1 MFLLNE
7 MLMMSP
13 LVLYT
18 GLRLGVLI
26 RSKAGRIVFAIF
38 YLFLLPAFP
47 LAEKLA
53 HGNGPAWTTVLM
65 KAGYDALP
73 FLMYLVLTV
82 VLTDLAMGLLRIL
95 KIVSAET
102 LRRPRV
108 RAIRFWAMLLAPT
121 LIVAVGILNFAHLSV
136 SRYVIDVPRRS
147 SSADRIRLVFA
158 SDFHLAAVTSPRF
171 LPRFVETVN
180 ALEPDL
186 ILIGGDVLEGDRQ
199 GEGVEAFAAQ
209 FRRLRAKYGVYGVP
223 GNHDRF
229 GGANRTS
236 FFARAGITLLR
247 DEVKNIEGILYLAGR
262 NIADRSRRGAA
273 RRKTVAELL
282 SATPRDLPVILLD
295 HRPTELEAAAAS
307 GVDVQFSGHTHDGQL
322 FPVNL
327 ITALQYELSWG
338 YKKKGPTHVFVS
350 CGVQLWG
357 PRVRTAGVS
366 EIMLVDVDFRGG
378 L

>member
-1 MFLLNE
+1 MYLLNE
-7 MLMMSP
+7 LLMMTP

-18 GLRLGVLI
+18 GFRLGVLI

-38 YLFLLPAFP
+38 YLLLIPAFP

-53 HGNGPAWTTVLM
+53 HGNGPAGTVVLIR
-65 KAGYDALP
+65 AGYDALP

-82 VLTDLAMGLLRIL
+82 VLADLAIGLLRIL
-95 KIVSAET
+95 KIVSVET
-102 LRRPRV
+102 LRRPGV
-108 RAIRFWAMLLAPT
+108 RAIRFWTMLFVPA
-121 LIVAVGILNFAHLSV
+121 LIVAAGILNFAHLSI
-136 SRYVIDVPRRS
+136 SRYAIEVPRRS

-158 SDFHLAAVTSPRF
+158 SDFHLGAVTSPRF

-180 ALEPDL
+180 ALEADL

-199 GEGVEAFAAQ
+199 GEGVEAFAAH

-223 GNHDRF
+223 GNHEGF

-262 NIADRSRRGAA
+262 NVSGRSRPGAA